1 MGQMMKHSE
10 VEKMAEF
17 ISENWK
23 GWPDDKDLAPLF
35 LDMAKEFDFV
45 LKKGRAMRMARS
57 FTLHIVNQNS
67 HFYYPLHDIRYALL
81 YALKVEGW
89 KVDMSN

>member
-1 MGQMMKHSE
+1 MMKHSK

-17 ISENWK
+17 ISDNWK
-23 GWPDDKDLAPLF
+23 GWPDEKQLAPLF
-35 LDMAKEFDFV
+35 SEMAKEFDFV
-45 LKKGRAMRMARS
+45 IKRGRAKRMAYN
-57 FTLHIVNQNS
+57 FTHHIVNQNS

-81 YALKVEGW
+81 HTLKVEGW